1 MIIVKSR
8 GQLGNQMFQ
17 YAFAYSLSKI
27 LKTFFVIE
35 KIDCEDKLYYF
46 KRLDQD
52 YSFFTVLSYFLYSI
66 KMLVH
71 SRLYN
76 SIISL
81 LIFFRKSRIQDIME
95 NNFENPQINTEN
107 NKKYI
112 GYFQSSQYFENSSDS
127 IKFIFSIKEKYKK
140 WFSECY
146 HNIFARNN
154 ILIIHVRYKDYI
166 NSGNDY
172 LGGENLSLPFSYYE
186 NCLTQI
192 KNLHNYKIFILSD
205 DIEMAKNNLGSL
217 NATFVNNHE
226 IVDFQM
232 IQNADIA
239 IIANSTFAW
248 WAAWL
253 NPKPGKIIYVPQF
266 WLGFKVSKEFP
277 VGIYTKEFI
286 EVKF

>member
-81 LIFFRKSRIQDIME
+81 LI
-95 NNFENPQINTEN
+95 
-107 NKKYI
+107 
-112 GYFQSSQYFENSSDS
+112 
-127 IKFIFSIKEKYKK
+127 
-140 WFSECY
+140 
-146 HNIFARNN
+146 
-154 ILIIHVRYKDYI
+154 
-166 NSGNDY
+166 
-172 LGGENLSLPFSYYE
+172 
-186 NCLTQI
+186 
-192 KNLHNYKIFILSD
+192 
-205 DIEMAKNNLGSL
+205 
-217 NATFVNNHE
+217 
-226 IVDFQM
+226 
-232 IQNADIA
+232 
-239 IIANSTFAW
+239 
-248 WAAWL
+248 
-253 NPKPGKIIYVPQF
+253 
-266 WLGFKVSKEFP
+266 
-277 VGIYTKEFI
+277 
-286 EVKF
+286 